1 MFGMGFSEILIIA
14 VIAILFLGPDKLPQ
28 TMIDIARFFRSAK
41 RTLAS
46 AKASIEEE
54 LHVEDI
60 KREVNDYKEN
70 LLEEKAHLQQQVNSV
85 TAVTDLTDEFDTVID
100 MAGETNSVN
109 SPASE
114 PAKKSPYAETD
125 TKASKPEV
133 VTFSK
138 KKKRAEEDGDG
149 KEV

>member
-1 MFGMGFSEILIIA
+1 MFGMGFAEILIIA

-41 RTLAS
+41 RSLAS

-60 KREVNDYKEN
+60 KREVNSYKDD
-70 LLEEKAHLQQQVNSV
+70 LLEEKAKLTQNSGF
-85 TAVTDLTDEFDTVID
+85 TELTDEFDAVID
-100 MAGETNSVN
+100 MAGDTPTVQTAPEQPSAPKAPKGETPPS
-109 SPASE
+109 A
-114 PAKKSPYAETD
+114 A
-125 TKASKPEV
+125 KPEV

-138 KKKRAEEDGDG
+138 KKKNSADSADD
-149 KEV
+149 KEA

>member
-1 MFGMGFSEILIIA
+1 MFGMGFTEILVIA

-60 KREVNDYKEN
+60 KREVNSYKDN
-70 LLEEKAHLQQQVNSV
+70 ILDEKAKLTQASGISQ
-85 TAVTDLTDEFDTVID
+85 LTDEFDTVID
-100 MAGETNSVN
+100 MAGETPSVQ
-109 SPASE
+109 SAPAT
-114 PAKKSPYAETD
+114 ET
-125 TKASKPEV
+125 TSKADKHPSKPEV

-138 KKKRAEEDGDG
+138 KKKNDAQRDEE
-149 KEV
+149 

>member
-60 KREVNDYKEN
+60 KREVSEYKEN
-70 LLEEKAHLQQQVNSV
+70 LLEEKAHLQQQVSSV
-85 TAVTDLTDEFDTVID
+85 TSVTDLTDEFDTVID
-100 MAGETNSVN
+100 MAGDTPTVTK
-109 SPASE
+109 PASDS
-114 PAKKSPYAETD
+114 AKSTPYAEAD
-125 TKASKPEV
+125 PKASKPEV

-138 KKKRAEEDGDG
+138 KKKRPDEDGDG